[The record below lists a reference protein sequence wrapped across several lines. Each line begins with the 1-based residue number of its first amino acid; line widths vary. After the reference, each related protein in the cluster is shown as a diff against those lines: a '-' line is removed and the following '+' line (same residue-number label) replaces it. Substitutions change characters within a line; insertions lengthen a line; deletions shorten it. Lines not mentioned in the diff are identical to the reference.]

1 MDANFL
7 RVQIFVKYSKQILT
21 NLEFKIQ
28 IHFTITKKKNTVVE
42 LLNFLRKYLIIF
54 SLIFGEN
61 IINKNSNREIIVHK
75 DTKKLFIT
83 IIKLCFYL
91 QRKIEML

>member
-61 IINKNSNREIIVHK
+61 IINKNSNTRREIIVHK
-75 DTKKLFIT
+75 DTKKKLFIT
-83 IIKLCFYL
+83 IIKLCFYP
-91 QRKIEML
+91 